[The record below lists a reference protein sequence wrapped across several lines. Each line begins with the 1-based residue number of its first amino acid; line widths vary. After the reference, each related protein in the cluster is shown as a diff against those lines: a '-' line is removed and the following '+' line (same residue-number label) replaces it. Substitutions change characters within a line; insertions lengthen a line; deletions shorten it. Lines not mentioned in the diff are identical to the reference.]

1 MVPGPEDHDCGWK
14 QRALE
19 LEDKLSTVVGQ
30 LEALNRQVFGK
41 KSEKMPPMDREV
53 RKKRPPDP
61 AVTQERRRKNAELR
75 ATRVVTNDVQH
86 AVPADQRR
94 CPYCES
100 LKLKPVGQGK
110 ESFIWD
116 YVPGYFRRQ
125 RHVRETLACTCGQ
138 YIVTTPGP
146 DHSVES
152 TRYGDG
158 LRAYIVTSKCA
169 DSLPLYRL
177 AKQFARLGIPI
188 ARSTLTDLF
197 HQVARQLAPLSA
209 RLVQLVAASEIVL
222 ADETPLK
229 MQHPDKKGYVWTFI
243 ADNLIVYRFSPSRS
257 GETPAAVLG
266 DSTGA
271 LVVDMYTGYNEVT
284 STGKRTRSGCLAH
297 ARRKLFDALST
308 APEAKTALDFIRD
321 IYLVEHD
328 AKAAGVVRT
337 TEHLRMR
344 RACSKP
350 LMDRLHAFLTDQ
362 QPVHLPKGPMGK
374 AISYILGNWRE
385 LTRFLEDAR
394 LPPDNN
400 RSYAVHGIRAVVVY
414 WGAGHAQK
422 EGQLEPVLLRVLD
435 GFAEAR
441 IRLGLAVFKLRLH
454 PILKRLH
461 VRGAFGLVKS
471 QAIFGR
477 QSALPSELVLVVDFA
492 QGFEDETALL
502 GRVGDDIHVAAARM
516 RKAIGQDGAQRR

>member
-100 LKLKPVGQGK
+100 SKLKPVGQGK
-110 ESFIWD
+110 ESFVWD

-138 YIVTTPGP
+138 YIVTAPGP

-271 LVVDMYTGYNEVT
+271 LVVDMYTGYNQVT

-308 APEAKTALDFIRD
+308 APEAKTGLDFIRD
-321 IYLVEHD
+321 VYLVEHD

-344 RACSKP
+344 QACSKP

-362 QPVHLPKGPMGK
+362 QPLHLPKGPMGK
-374 AISYILGNWRE
+374 AISYILGNWKE

-400 RSYAVHGIRAVVVY
+400 RSEAA
-414 WGAGHAQK
+414 
-422 EGQLEPVLLRVLD
+422 LRIV
-435 GFAEAR
+435 A
-441 IRLGLAVFKLRLH
+441 LGRKNF
-454 PILKRLH
+454 LH
-461 VRGAFGLVKS
+461 VGHEEAGENIAGLYS
-471 QAIFGR
+471 
-477 QSALPSELVLVVDFA
+477 L
-492 QGFEDETALL
+492 TATCDANGVNPLAYLTDVL
-502 GRVGDDIHVAAARM
+502 GR
-516 RKAIGQDGAQRR
+516 IGSHPQNRLDELLPHLWRPPDQPAKPPSPA